1 MKRRTMMLSAAFA
14 SVIAMGTLPAF
25 ADYPE
30 RPITLLVPWSAG
42 GGTDAVG
49 RMIATGLQ
57 EALGQ
62 PVNVVNRT
70 GAGGIVGHSAMVE
83 ADPDGYTIGLA
94 TAEITTY
101 AAIGTSKIGAGD
113 LTPIALMNFDAAA
126 FNVSAKSEW
135 ETVDQALKAIAAE
148 PGKYKASGFPVG
160 AAYHLAFANFLNVN
174 GVDPTAI
181 TVVPSQGAAPGF
193 QELVAGGVAI
203 VPSSLPEAASMRDAK
218 LVKTL
223 AVLSAE
229 RLEAYPDVQTAEEA
243 TGKPAVGGTWR
254 GIVGPKGMDEETV
267 AKLEAA
273 LGDFYQST
281 TYQDFMTSRG
291 FGMRWLPAAEFES
304 FMTEATTNNA
314 DVISKL
320 GLAQ

>member
-1 MKRRTMMLSAAFA
+1 MKRRTMILSAAFA

-101 AAIGTSKIGAGD
+101 AAIGTSKIGSAD

-160 AAYHLAFANFLNVN
+160 AAYHLAFANFLSVN

-203 VPSSLPEAASMRDAK
+203 VPSSLPEAASMRDAN

-223 AVLSAE
+223 AVLSAK

-254 GIVGPKGMDEETV
+254 GIVGPKGMDAEAV

-273 LGDFYQST
+273 LDTIYNSAA
-281 TYQDFMTSRG
+281 YQDFMTNRG
-291 FGMRWLPAAEFES
+291 FGMRWLPAVEFDS
-304 FMTEATTNNA
+304 FMTEATANNA

>member
-14 SVIAMGTLPAF
+14 SALMMGAMPAL

-57 EALGQ
+57 DALGQ

-101 AAIGTSKIGAGD
+101 GAIGTSEIGSAD
-113 LTPIALMNFDAAA
+113 LTPIGLMNFDAAA
-126 FNVSAKSEW
+126 FNISAKSEW
-135 ETVDQALKAIAAE
+135 KTVDQALKAIAAE

-174 GVDPTAI
+174 GVDPTAV

-203 VPSSLPEAASMRDAK
+203 VPSSLPEAASMRDAN
-218 LVKTL
+218 LVTTL

-229 RLEAYPDVQTAEEA
+229 RLEAYPDVPTAEEA

-254 GIVGPKGMDEETV
+254 GIVGPKGMEADTV
-267 AKLEAA
+267 AKIESALEGVYNSEA
-273 LGDFYQST
+273 
-281 TYQDFMTSRG
+281 YQDFMKNRG
-291 FGMRWLPAAEFES
+291 FGMRWLPSGEFGS
-304 FMTEATTNNA
+304 FMTEATENNA
-314 DVISKL
+314 AVISKL

>member
-49 RMIATGLQ
+49 RVIATGLQ

-94 TAEITTY
+94 TPEITTY
-101 AAIGTSKIGAGD
+101 AAIGTSKIGSAD

-203 VPSSLPEAASMRDAK
+203 VPSSLPEAASMRDAN

-254 GIVGPKGMDEETV
+254 GIVGPKGMDAEAV

-273 LGDFYQST
+273 LDTIYNSAA
-281 TYQDFMTSRG
+281 YQDFMTNRG
-291 FGMRWLPAAEFES
+291 FGMRWLPAAEFDS
-304 FMTEATTNNA
+304 FMTEATANNA